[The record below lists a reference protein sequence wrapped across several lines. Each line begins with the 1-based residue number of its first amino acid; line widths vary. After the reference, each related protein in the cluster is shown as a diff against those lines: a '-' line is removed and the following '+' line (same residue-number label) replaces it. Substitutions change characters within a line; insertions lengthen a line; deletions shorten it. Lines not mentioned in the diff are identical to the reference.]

1 MRALVLAAFTVLVLG
16 TPAAAQTTVQF
27 DGFPDLDSH
36 LDVVLP
42 KFQETHPEIAPNY
55 VMNEHGDHHRR
66 LTTNLAT
73 GSGAGDVVAVD
84 VGYVGAFINA
94 GGFVDLS
101 AAPYN
106 AGQYQADFPAY
117 AWAQGTG
124 TDGGIYAIPVD
135 LGPGVLYFRRDRLA
149 EAGWSIDDVIADWDS
164 YIAYGEALKAQGVYL
179 LADASEV
186 AQIIIN
192 TTVEP
197 GNGLYFDADGNPIVT
212 NARFVTAFETARRV
226 RELGLDAQIQA
237 WTNEWYGGFRD
248 GSVATQPSGA
258 WLLGHLQNWM
268 APDTAGLWG
277 VANLPDGIYG
287 SWGGSFLAI
296 PRQSENKEAAWELI
310 RYLTLEPEVQLSGL
324 ETIAAFPALAS
335 TYDDPAL
342 ERPVA
347 FLDGQKAGLLFASV
361 AEEVPAV
368 LPSPGDQIAFD
379 LIFNGVLPE
388 VLNEGRDIQDALA
401 EAERLIRR
409 RTR

>member
-1 MRALVLAAFTVLVLG
+1 MRARMLAACLTVALAG
-16 TPAAAQTTVQF
+16 PAAAQTIQF

-36 LDVVLP
+36 LDMVLP
-42 KFQETHPEIAPNY
+42 QFREAHPGIDPSY

-106 AGQYQADFPAY
+106 ADQYKDSFPAY
-117 AWAQGTG
+117 AWAQATG
-124 TDGGIYAIPVD
+124 VDGSVYAIPVD

-149 EAGWSIDDVIADWDS
+149 EAGWSIDDVIKDWDS

-212 NARFVTAFETARRV
+212 NERFVTAFETARRV
-226 RELGLDAQIQA
+226 REAGLDAQIQS

-287 SWGGSFLAI
+287 SWGGSMV
-296 PRQSENKEAAWELI
+296 R
-310 RYLTLEPEVQLSGL
+310 
-324 ETIAAFPALAS
+324 
-335 TYDDPAL
+335 
-342 ERPVA
+342 
-347 FLDGQKAGLLFASV
+347 
-361 AEEVPAV
+361 
-368 LPSPGDQIAFD
+368 
-379 LIFNGVLPE
+379 
-388 VLNEGRDIQDALA
+388 
-401 EAERLIRR
+401 
-409 RTR
+409 